1 MPTPAMKATLVESRE
16 IAPEVRHF
24 LFEVPELPALEFTPG
39 QWVSI
44 SEIVREKKTT
54 RAYSLASAPHGNRFE
69 LCLNRVKEGLFSPWL
84 FKLEP
89 GESVSIKGPLGSF
102 VPRTPFAESVLIATG
117 TGIAPFRSFLQA
129 PAVLDSHHPVTLLL
143 GARYEESLLYR
154 EEFEDLERTRPG
166 FRFLPTITRPS
177 GDWSGLTG
185 RVQAHLDDVLASRT
199 DVDVYVCGLRAMVD
213 EVRSLLAARGFEKSR
228 IIFEK
233 YD

>member
-1 MPTPAMKATLVESRE
+1 MQATLLESRE

-24 LFEVPELPALEFTPG
+24 LFEVAEVPALPFTPG

-54 RAYSLASAPHGNRFE
+54 RAYSIASAPSGNHFE

-89 GESVSIKGPLGSF
+89 GESVAFKGPLGSF
-102 VPRTPFAESVLIATG
+102 TPRQPLSDSVLIATG
-117 TGIAPFRSFLQA
+117 TGVAPFRSFLQSET
-129 PAVLDSHHPVTLLL
+129 VLDSDRDVTLLL

-154 EEFEDLERTRPG
+154 SEFEELEKSHPG
-166 FRFLPTITRPS
+166 FRFLPTITRPAA
-177 GDWSGLTG
+177 GWTGLTG
-185 RVQAHLDDVLASRT
+185 RVQVHLDSVLAGRT
-199 DVDVYVCGLRAMVD
+199 DLDVYVCGLRAMVD
-213 EVRSLLAARGFEKSR
+213 EIRSLLAARGFEKR
-228 IIFEK
+228 QIIFEK

>member
-1 MPTPAMKATLVESRE
+1 MKATLVESRE

-24 LFEVPELPALEFTPG
+24 LFEVPELPALDFTPG

-44 SEIVREKKTT
+44 CEVVREKRTT

-84 FKLEP
+84 FKLSP

-102 VPRTPFAESVLIATG
+102 VPRKPFVESVLIATG

-129 PAVLDSHHPVTLLL
+129 PTVLDSQLPVTLLL

-177 GDWSGLTG
+177 PDWSCRTG
-185 RVQAHLDDVLASRT
+185 RVQAHLDEVLGART
-199 DVDVYVCGLRAMVD
+199 DLDVYVCGLRAMVD
-213 EVRSLLAARGFEKSR
+213 EVRSLLATRGFEKSR

>member
-1 MPTPAMKATLVESRE
+1 MKATLVESHE

-24 LFEVPELPALEFTPG
+24 LFEVPEVPSLDFTPG
-39 QWVSI
+39 QWVSM

-84 FKLEP
+84 FKLVP

-102 VPRTPFAESVLIATG
+102 VPHIPFAESVLIATG
-117 TGIAPFRSFLQA
+117 TGIAPFRSFLQS
-129 PAVLDSHHPVTLLL
+129 PVVLDSHLPVTLLL

-154 EEFEDLERTRPG
+154 DEFEDLERTRPG

-177 GDWSGLTG
+177 TNWQGRTG
-185 RVQAHLDDVLASRT
+185 RVQAHLDEVLNSRT
-199 DVDVYVCGLRAMVD
+199 DLDIYVCGLRAMVD
-213 EVRSLLAARGFEKSR
+213 EVRCILVARGFEKSR

>member
-1 MPTPAMKATLVESRE
+1 MKAILVESRE

-24 LFEVPELPALEFTPG
+24 TFEVPDLPVLNFTPG

-44 SEIVREKKTT
+44 SEIVRDKKAT

-89 GESVSIKGPLGSF
+89 GDSVSMKGPLGSF
-102 VPRTPFAESVLIATG
+102 VPKTPFAESILIATG
-117 TGIAPFRSFLQA
+117 TGIAPFRSFLQS
-129 PAVLDSHHPVTLLL
+129 PVVLDSHLPVTLLL
-143 GARYEESLLYR
+143 GSRYEESLLYR
-154 EEFEDLERTRPG
+154 GEFEDLERTRPG

-177 GDWSGLTG
+177 SNWSGRTG
-185 RVQAHLDDVLASRT
+185 RVQAHLDEILASRI
-199 DVDVYVCGLRAMVD
+199 DLDIYVCGLRAMVD
-213 EVRSLLAARGFEKSR
+213 EVRSLLSARGFENKR
-228 IIFEK
+228 VIYEK

>member
-1 MPTPAMKATLVESRE
+1 MQATLLESRE

-24 LFEVPELPALEFTPG
+24 LFEVAEVEALPFTPG

-44 SEIVREKKTT
+44 TEIVREKKVT
-54 RAYSLASAPHGNRFE
+54 RAYSLASAPSGNRFE

-84 FKLEP
+84 FKLAP
-89 GESVSIKGPLGSF
+89 GDSLDFRGPLGSF
-102 VPRTPFAESVLIATG
+102 TPRQPFSDSVLIATG
-117 TGIAPFRSFLQA
+117 TGVAPFRSFLQSETI
-129 PAVLDSHHPVTLLL
+129 LGSDRDVTLLL

-154 EEFEDLERTRPG
+154 SEFEELEKSQFG
-166 FRFLPTITRPS
+166 FRFLPTITRPAV
-177 GDWSGLTG
+177 GWTGLTG
-185 RVQAHLDDVLASRT
+185 RVQAHLDLILAGRT
-199 DVDVYVCGLRAMVD
+199 DLDVYICGLRAMVD

>member
-1 MPTPAMKATLVESRE
+1 MSNAAIKATLVESRE

-24 LFEVPELPALEFTPG
+24 TFEVPDLPALDFTPG

-44 SEIVREKKTT
+44 SEIVRDKKTT
-54 RAYSLASAPHGNRFE
+54 RAYSVASAPSGNRFE

-84 FKLEP
+84 FKLVP

-117 TGIAPFRSFLQA
+117 TGIAPFRSFLQS
-129 PAVLDSHHPVTLLL
+129 PVVLDSHLPVTLLL

-154 EEFEDLERTRPG
+154 AEFEDLERTRPG

-177 GDWSGLTG
+177 PSWQGRTG
-185 RVQAHLDDVLASRT
+185 RVQAHLDDILALRT
-199 DVDVYVCGLRAMVD
+199 DLDVYVCGLRAMVD
-213 EVRSLLAARGFEKSR
+213 EVRSLLAARGFDKSR
-228 IIFEK
+228 IIYEK

>member
-1 MPTPAMKATLVESRE
+1 
-16 IAPEVRHF
+16 VRHF
-24 LFEVPELPALEFTPG
+24 TFEVPDLPALDFTPG

-84 FKLEP
+84 FKLTP
-89 GESVSIKGPLGSF
+89 GESIAIKGPLGSF
-102 VPRTPFAESVLIATG
+102 VPKSPFAESVLIATG

-129 PAVLDSHHPVTLLL
+129 PVVLDSRHPVTLLL

-154 EEFEDLERTRPG
+154 AEFEDLERTRPG
-166 FRFLPTITRPS
+166 FRFLPTTTRPS
-177 GDWSGLTG
+177 PSWQGYTG
-185 RVQAHLDDVLASRT
+185 RVQAHIDSIIGSRT
-199 DVDVYVCGLRAMVD
+199 DLDVYICGLRAMVD
-213 EVRSLLAARGFEKSR
+213 EVRSLLAGRGFEKGR
-228 IIFEK
+228 VIYEK